1 MAINRKVVIIGNGV
15 SGISTARHLR
25 KNDSEV
31 EIVVISAES
40 KHFFSRTALM
50 YVYMG
55 HMQFNNIKPYEDWF
69 WKKNRINLVFDY
81 VNEVDP
87 SEKVL
92 KMKSGETISYDELV
106 IATGSRPRFF
116 GWPGQDLE
124 GVQGLVSLQDLEN
137 LEKRTPPPLEGNK
150 RGMKAVIVGGGLI
163 GVEMAEM
170 LLTRNIPVTML
181 VREDVFWGMILTKNE
196 GERISKHLL
205 DHGVDLRHEAE
216 IEKINGENGKVKS
229 VTTKTGDELRCE
241 LVGIT
246 TGVAPNIEFLQNT
259 GIEMDRAIL
268 VDDRLQTSIDSI
280 YAVGDCA
287 QIREP
292 RKGRRGLEPVWYVGR
307 MMGEVLGER
316 LAGKN
321 ASYLPGPWFN
331 SAKFF
336 DIEYQVYG
344 NPQAKANENQAHF
357 FWEGGKNKFIT
368 VAYHPQSELFQGINA
383 FGIRLRHEYFDK
395 VLREGRGVREVIA
408 SIDKANFDPE
418 FDKKWPKDFKAA
430 FEKETEIELPKSLLK
445 KWMS

>member
-1 MAINRKVVIIGNGV
+1 MSANRKVVIIGNGI

-25 KNDSEV
+25 KNDSEA

-55 HMQFNNIKPYEDWF
+55 HMKFENIKPYEDWF
-69 WKKNRINLVFDY
+69 WEKNRIELVFDY
-81 VNEVDP
+81 VNEVDVGQ
-87 SEKVL
+87 KTL
-92 KMKSGETISYDELV
+92 KMKSRDAIAYDELV

-163 GVEMAEM
+163 GVELAEM

-181 VREDVFWGMILTKNE
+181 VREEVFWGNVLTKLE
-196 GERISKHLL
+196 GDRIAAHALE
-205 DHGVDLRHEAE
+205 HGVDLRLSVEMKE
-216 IEKINGENGKVKS
+216 IKGENGKVKS
-229 VTTKTGDELRCE
+229 VVTTTGEEITCDI
-241 LVGIT
+241 VGIT
-246 TGVAPNIEFLQNT
+246 TGVTPNIEFLKDT
-259 GIEMDRAIL
+259 GIEIDRAIL
-268 VDDRLQTSIDSI
+268 VNENLETSIDSV

-287 QIREP
+287 QIRSP
-292 RKGRRGLEPVWYVGR
+292 RPGRRGLEPVWYVGR
-307 MMGEVLGER
+307 MMGEVLGQR

-321 ASYLPGPWFN
+321 ESYLPGPWFN

-344 NPQAKANENQAHF
+344 NPQTQPDENQAHF
-357 FWEGGKNKFIT
+357 FWEGGHNKFIT
-368 VAYHPQSELFQGINA
+368 VAYHPVTKAFHGISS

-395 VLREGRGVREVIA
+395 VLREGRGVGEVIA
-408 SIDKANFDPE
+408 HIDKANFDPE
-418 FDKKWPKDFKAA
+418 FYKKWPKDFRAA
-430 FEKETEIELPKSLLK
+430 FEKETGIELPKSLLK
-445 KWMS
+445 KLMS

>member
-1 MAINRKVVIIGNGV
+1 MSANRKVVIIGNGI
-15 SGISTARHLR
+15 SGISTSRHLR
-25 KNDSEV
+25 KNDSDV

-55 HMQFNNIKPYEDWF
+55 HMKFENIKPYEDWF
-69 WKKNRINLVFDY
+69 WEKNRIDLVFDH
-81 VNEVDP
+81 VNEVDL
-87 SEKVL
+87 SQKRL
-92 KMKSGETISYDELV
+92 KMKSGEAIAYDELV
-106 IATGSRPRFF
+106 IATGSKPRFF
-116 GWPGQDLE
+116 GWPGQDLD

-163 GVEMAEM
+163 GVELAEM

-181 VREDVFWGMILTKNE
+181 VREEVFWGGILTKNE
-196 GERISKHLL
+196 GERISQHLL
-205 DHGVDLRHEAE
+205 DHGVDLRHGDEVE
-216 IEKINGENGKVKS
+216 TINGESGKVKS
-229 VTTKTGDELRCE
+229 VTTKSGEEITCE

-246 TGVAPNIEFLQNT
+246 TGVAPNIEFLKNT
-259 GIEMDRAIL
+259 DIETDRAIL
-268 VDDRLQTSIDSI
+268 VNENLETNIESV

-287 QIREP
+287 QIRSP
-292 RKGRRGLEPVWYVGR
+292 RTGRRGVEPVWYVGR
-307 MMGEVLGER
+307 MMGEVLGQR

-321 ASYLPGPWFN
+321 ASYQPGPWFN

-344 NPQAKANENQAHF
+344 NPQPQPDDNQAHF
-357 FWEGGKNKFIT
+357 FWEGGHNKFIT
-368 VAYHPQSELFQGINA
+368 VAYHPVTKAFQGISS

-395 VLREGRGVREVIA
+395 VLNEGSGVGEVIA
-408 SIDKANFDPE
+408 DVDKANFDPE
-418 FDKKWPKDFKAA
+418 FYKKWPKDFKAA
-430 FEKETEIELPKSLLK
+430 FEKETGIQLPKSLLK